1 MSATKSDPRSCVA
14 SLRYTTCTPNAVYKL
29 SICLFVIVNNAQC
42 TEAIDLG
49 EYWNPKLYVDNCVG
63 EPKETISRSV
73 VYDVNTWEAFIVE
86 RRRLKGTF
94 LENLELF
101 HFPFDTQ
108 V

>member
-1 MSATKSDPRSCVA
+1 MAPKWFDHW
-14 SLRYTTCTPNAVYKL
+14 TTWAGL
-29 SICLFVIVNNAQC
+29 SSHVKVILFVFD
-42 TEAIDLG
+42 AIQSAGRIDWAD
-49 EYWNPKLYVDNCVG
+49 YWNPKLYVDNCVG
-63 EPKETISRSV
+63 EPKESIGRTV

-108 V
+108 VTL

>member
-1 MSATKSDPRSCVA
+1 VFGLLVIKYMRSKECPSIVHTNL
-14 SLRYTTCTPNAVYKL
+14 SLSVDEQSTE
-29 SICLFVIVNNAQC
+29 SIDWN
-42 TEAIDLG
+42 

-63 EPKETISRSV
+63 ELKETIGRSV
-73 VYDVNTWEAFIVE
+73 VYDVKTWEAFVVE

-108 V
+108 VPLS

>member
-1 MSATKSDPRSCVA
+1 
-14 SLRYTTCTPNAVYKL
+14 L
-29 SICLFVIVNNAQC
+29 S
-42 TEAIDLG
+42 

-63 EPKETISRSV
+63 ELKETINHTV
-73 VYDVNTWEAFIVE
+73 VYDVRTWEAFVVE

-108 V
+108 VTLMWIASKTVNVVYLMANVSICLLPETTGEQKFEEITSVA